1 MPLPPAP
8 SRTQEGERS
17 RVPSSSNDAVPALR
31 LERLI
36 ARGFRN
42 LADLDL
48 SPGPRFN
55 VLSGDNG
62 QGKSNLLEA
71 IEYLGSLSSFRG
83 AGRDD
88 LVAHGAE
95 RALLAA
101 RFLTSP
107 APIKVQVRLARAGGR
122 ELAMDDKRP
131 RSTATWS
138 AALPSVLFHPGDLAL
153 AGGAPETRRAFL
165 DRILEQMDPTYAR
178 ASQTYRK
185 ALRSRNRLLKVPRAD
200 RRSIVAYDELLASA
214 GAVLGESRRRLA
226 ADLEPRVEDAFREV
240 AGEELPLEVAYRPR
254 VQPTVEA
261 IRRAL
266 AASLEKD
273 LARGFT
279 VEGPHGDDLALRV
292 RERGARHAASQGQH
306 RMMALALKVAELDVL
321 TRRTGRVPVLLLD
334 DVSSELDATRNQR
347 LFALLDRLGGQVFL
361 TTTQRELIRLDAGRV
376 DFRLSAGRVERA

>member
-1 MPLPPAP
+1 M
-8 SRTQEGERS
+8 T
-17 RVPSSSNDAVPALR
+17 ALR

-55 VLSGDNG
+55 VLFGDNG

-71 IEYLGSLSSFRG
+71 IDYLGSLASFRG
-83 AGRDD
+83 AGRED
-88 LVAHGAE
+88 LVAHGKE

-101 RFLTSP
+101 RFVTSP
-107 APIKVQVRLARAGGR
+107 APIKVQVRLFREKAR
-122 ELAMDDKRP
+122 ELAMDEKRP
-131 RSTATWS
+131 RSAAAWN
-138 AALPSVLFHPGDLAL
+138 AALPMVLFHPGDVAL
-153 AGGAPETRRAFL
+153 AGGAPESRRAFL

-178 ASQTYRK
+178 ASQTYKK
-185 ALRSRNRLLKVPRAD
+185 ALRSRNRLLKGSTPD

-214 GAVLGESRRRLA
+214 GAILGQSRGRLA
-226 ADLEPRVEDAFREV
+226 DDLKPRVEESFREI
-240 AGEELPLEVAYRPR
+240 AGEELPLDVSYRPR
-254 VQPTVEA
+254 VEPTVEA

-266 AASLEKD
+266 AASLDKD

-292 RERGARHAASQGQH
+292 RERGARHHASQGQH
-306 RMMALALKVAELDVL
+306 RMMVLALKVAELDVL

-334 DVSSELDATRNQR
+334 DVSSELDAIRNRR

-361 TTTQRELIRLDAGRV
+361 TTTQRELIRLEADRV
-376 DFRLSAGRVERA
+376 DFHVEAGRVEAT

>member
-1 MPLPPAP
+1 MCRPARASTCSSATTARARATCSRPSSTWARSRASAARAARTSSPTARSGRSSRRASSPRRRP
-8 SRTQEGERS
+8 SRCRC
-17 RVPSSSNDAVPALR
+17 A
-31 LERLI
+31 
-36 ARGFRN
+36 
-42 LADLDL
+42 
-48 SPGPRFN
+48 SP
-55 VLSGDNG
+55 
-62 QGKSNLLEA
+62 
-71 IEYLGSLSSFRG
+71 
-83 AGRDD
+83 
-88 LVAHGAE
+88 
-95 RALLAA
+95 
-101 RFLTSP
+101 
-107 APIKVQVRLARAGGR
+107 ARAGASSPWTTSGR
-122 ELAMDDKRP
+122 APPRP
-131 RSTATWS
+131 TAPRCRACSSTRATSRWP
-138 AALPSVLFHPGDLAL
+138 AAP
-153 AGGAPETRRAFL
+153 PETRRAFL

-185 ALRSRNRLLKVPRAD
+185 ALRSRNRLLKAPRPD

-214 GAVLGESRRRLA
+214 GAVLGESRSRLA

-347 LFALLDRLGGQVFL
+347 LFVLLDRLGGQVFL

-376 DFRLSAGRVERA
+376 DFRLSAGRVEPA